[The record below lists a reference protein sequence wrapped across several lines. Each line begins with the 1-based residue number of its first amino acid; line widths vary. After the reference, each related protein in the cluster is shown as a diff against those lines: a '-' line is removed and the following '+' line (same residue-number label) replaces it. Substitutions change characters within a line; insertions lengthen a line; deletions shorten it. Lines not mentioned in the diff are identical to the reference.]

1 MTGFYKDYADSSDT
15 HQNSAEASADAAE
28 VSATGAAT
36 SASEAATSASEAAT
50 SASEAATSL
59 AAQEDLEVTSAS
71 FDTTDGTLT
80 LTKANSGTVTTD
92 LDGRYLTT
100 HQDITGKADLSGA
113 DFTGDVTIT
122 NGELTVNGSAEAELF
137 KGDIEGAVHFKGAE
151 ASGATLAKGDVVYVS
166 GHSGQKTEVDLADA
180 SDSSKMP
187 AFGIVAADP
196 NGVNVDVVTFGTL
209 KSIDTSTYTD
219 GDELYVDTTA
229 GGLTATAPSG
239 EGNLV
244 QKIAKVVKAHNS
256 GNIKVMGAGR
266 TNATPNL
273 NDGNIF
279 IGDSNNVATTAS
291 FTTEVANA
299 TTGKADLSGATFTG
313 QVYFNDHARVPD
325 DKQLFFGAS
334 GDLRLSHSS
343 SNNTSYI
350 GESGTGSLVIYG
362 TDLYLKDSLSG
373 GNRYLYG
380 NSGAETTLYFNG
392 DEKLSTTNT
401 GVNFTGNVTTTGTLA
416 TGGYTLSSTDGTSGQ
431 ALVTDGS
438 GNVSFDDV
446 TVDVSG
452 KADLSGATFT
462 GDITAKSK
470 LIVNKQ
476 PVASD
481 LLTTSRSIQ
490 DLAAWSI
497 YGGTGSNYALT
508 PEKYRDS
515 FDVNQDNRFS
525 SADAFGISLFVQGNY
540 TSAEYTTYNS
550 LLSNPSNITSTFVQ
564 DVIDGDYDSLSTSA
578 GVTID
583 MDASSIVA
591 VDGNVSVDGNIT
603 VTGDISAV
611 DDFGADSASFTGDV
625 SLSDNGKIKLGDDD
639 NLQIYH
645 NPTNNTSY
653 INNAGGNDLTV
664 KTDGLYLKSADNTKA
679 MLNASQSGAV
689 NLFHDGDI
697 KLETRDDGVRVT
709 GNIAVDGTV
718 DGVDV
723 AGLSTT
729 VTGKANLSGATF
741 TGNVAIGIPPSGTQ
755 SLTVAGTTNL
765 YGGIT
770 GDLDVTGTVTA
781 PNVDISTTG
790 SVTTNIASGVNNGN
804 ATDVKVVNIGTGYG
818 TGFFAGDST
827 TINMG
832 GQDSSAKN
840 IFNIGNGVTS
850 GSRENTINLKGNVTV
865 DGKITGST
873 DGVVLEH
880 DKSADLEPVLELQ
893 NTRASGNGYR
903 GAFISMTG
911 YNTSG
916 TEYTRGVIGMGSSTA
931 QYSFPYIAANVT
943 SVSCG
948 IKLSGSS
955 STSYNALTP
964 CNSIGASA
972 NNGMQCGH
980 PFYKWNTVYAT
991 NGNIATSDQT
1001 HKRDVEE
1008 LSEAETR
1015 VAIACKG
1022 LLRKYRWKDAYEE
1035 KGEEARIHFGIMAQ
1049 DLRDAFSAEGLDA
1062 SRYAMFCS
1070 DTWWEDET
1078 GERHEEQDLAPEGT
1092 VETTQLGVRYDELLA
1107 FIIAAI

>member
-28 VSATGAAT
+28 VSATG
-36 SASEAATSASEAAT
+36 AATSASEAAT

-137 KGDIEGAVHFKGAE
+137 KGDIEGAVHFKGAV
-151 ASGATLAKGDVVYVS
+151 ASGATLTKGDVVYVS

-180 SDSSKMP
+180 SDSNKMP

-196 NGVNVDVVTFGTL
+196 VGVNVDIVTFGTL
-209 KSIDTSTYTD
+209 KSINTSTYTD

-273 NDGNIF
+273 DNGNIF
-279 IGDSNNVATTAS
+279 IGDSNNLATTAS
-291 FTTEVANA
+291 FTTEVTNA
-299 TTGKADLSGATFTG
+299 TAGKADLSGATFTG

-325 DKQLFFGAS
+325 DKQLFFGTQ
-334 GDLRLSHSS
+334 GELRLSHSS

-490 DLAAWSI
+490 DLAAWSVYVI
-497 YGGTGSNYALT
+497 TGSNYALT
-508 PEKYRDS
+508 PEKYRDAL
-515 FDVNQDNRFS
+515 DVNQDNLFS
-525 SADAFGISLFVQGNY
+525 SADSYGIFLFVSNNY
-540 TSAEYTTYNS
+540 TPNELSTFQS
-550 LLSNPSNITSTFVQ
+550 LLNNQSNITSTFVQ

-664 KTDGLYLKSADNTKA
+664 KTDGLYLKSADNTKS

-718 DGVDV
+718 DGRDV
-723 AGLSTT
+723 ATDGTKLDGIDSGVRASYTYSSQIHGSYTNLTT
-729 VTGKANLSGATF
+729 TPTQLGRSFYLRNYSDNYYKRFLQFSALTSYFSNSGV
-741 TGNVAIGIPPSGTQ
+741 NDLNIRII
-755 SLTVAGTTNL
+755 LTVPANSGSAVNV
-765 YGGIT
+765 
-770 GDLDVTGTVTA
+770 GD
-781 PNVDISTTG
+781 IE
-790 SVTTNIASGVNNGN
+790 SVTTTGIYNRDIVLSGDVTHWLSDYAGISANANGTSAFTNIVNTVYNPSTN
-804 ATDVKVVNIGTGYG
+804 K
-818 TGFFAGDST
+818 T
-827 TINMG
+827 TINV
-832 GQDSSAKN
+832 
-840 IFNIGNGVTS
+840 GVY
-850 GSRENTINLKGNVTV
+850 G
-865 DGKITGST
+865 IT
-873 DGVVLEH
+873 
-880 DKSADLEPVLELQ
+880 P
-893 NTRASGNGYR
+893 
-903 GAFISMTG
+903 
-911 YNTSG
+911 
-916 TEYTRGVIGMGSSTA
+916 
-931 QYSFPYIAANVT
+931 P
-943 SVSCG
+943 SVG
-948 IKLSGSS
+948 DYL
-955 STSYNALTP
+955 YV
-964 CNSIGASA
+964 
-972 NNGMQCGH
+972 H
-980 PFYKWNTVYAT
+980 PFDWESASTEIYAFPKQYDARDGGTAAIQVNDTVYF
-991 NGNIATSDQT
+991 GNIDRTAVCRIKAFETNSSDSINIQRIRINQT
-1001 HKRDVEE
+1001 
-1008 LSEAETR
+1008 
-1015 VAIACKG
+1015 
-1022 LLRKYRWKDAYEE
+1022 
-1035 KGEEARIHFGIMAQ
+1035 
-1049 DLRDAFSAEGLDA
+1049 
-1062 SRYAMFCS
+1062 
-1070 DTWWEDET
+1070 DE
-1078 GERHEEQDLAPEGT
+1078 RA
-1092 VETTQLGVRYDELLA
+1092 
-1107 FIIAAI
+1107 